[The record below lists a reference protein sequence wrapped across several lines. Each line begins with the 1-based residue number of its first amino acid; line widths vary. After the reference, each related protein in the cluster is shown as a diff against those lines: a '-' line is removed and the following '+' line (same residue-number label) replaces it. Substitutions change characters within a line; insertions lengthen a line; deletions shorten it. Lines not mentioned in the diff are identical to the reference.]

1 MSNYMAHNSKGFSAG
16 LRKFADGIKLKIA
29 DMLKSVAQ
37 TIVGVIDGNFAPP
50 EGTEQFPIWSNN
62 LHDATGIG
70 VYVDGMLYSFIP
82 TARATEAQSNGGT
95 KGIFGSALLQQAITN
110 ASTQF
115 GTGVWIVLF
124 SSVPYAYKINMQG
137 SKIGRGV
144 GFFEAL
150 KQTLLDDVIAGL
162 QPIRL

>member
-1 MSNYMAHNSKGFSAG
+1 MSNYMAHNSKVFSAG

-70 VYVDGMLYSFIP
+70 VYVCLLYTSD
-82 TARATEAQSNGGT
+82 AADE
-95 KGIFGSALLQQAITN
+95 
-110 ASTQF
+110 
-115 GTGVWIVLF
+115 
-124 SSVPYAYKINMQG
+124 
-137 SKIGRGV
+137 
-144 GFFEAL
+144 
-150 KQTLLDDVIAGL
+150 
-162 QPIRL
+162 